1 MSKSKDVTEGAK
13 PCEARSAGCAKGASY
28 QLSVIW
34 LGGDD

>member
-1 MSKSKDVTEGAK
+1 MSKSKDVTEGAE
-13 PCEARSAGCAKGASY
+13 PCAARRMREGRIC